1 MKQFVRGTAML
12 AVAAIWFAQAARAD
26 VVLSGPDSNDGSYSS
41 SALAGF
47 AAANSSAA
55 VVDST
60 DGYDGVS
67 VWGLLGG
74 APASSPTSPTYGGIT
89 TSTPVG
95 DNGKN
100 AILRYFLVATDAA
113 GNQSVVS
120 LGEIDPS
127 FGGTGA
133 TPAYIAY
140 ATTPS
145 LGVAPSL
152 IVPGQPGRDLTNV
165 TSLQVLSVPAL
176 PTGAGGTSGAVTLSG
191 NVTAPSS
198 DTQSALQTGFT
209 PQQLTVGGDTYTG
222 VPLYTFIDPTT
233 NNVNQI
239 VVAQATDGYEVVYA
253 LGELDPSDGGN
264 ANDLLPYADTGTA
277 FPGDGVARTIT
288 PLDNKQGR
296 WVSNLASLQV
306 ETVPEPG
313 TLPLMGVALAG
324 IGLLRK
330 HLRPRGAQVSP
341 V

>member
-1 MKQFVRGTAML
+1 MNQFARKAAVL
-12 AVAAIWFAQAARAD
+12 AVAAIGFTQAARAD
-26 VVLSGPDSNDGSYSS
+26 VVLSGPDSNDGTYSS

-47 AAANSSAA
+47 AATNSSAA

-60 DGYDGVS
+60 SGYDGVS
-67 VWGLLGG
+67 IWGLLGG
-74 APASSPTSPTYGGIT
+74 APSSSPTSPTYGGIT
-89 TSTPVG
+89 TSTPAG

-100 AILRYFLVATDAA
+100 AILRYFLVATNAT
-113 GNQSVVS
+113 GQQSVVS

-140 ATTPS
+140 ATTS
-145 LGVAPSL
+145 SVGVAPSL

-176 PTGAGGTSGAVTLSG
+176 PTGAGGTSGSVTLSG
-191 NVTAPSS
+191 NVNAPNVY
-198 DTQSALQTGFT
+198 TQSALQTDFT
-209 PQQLTVGGDTYTG
+209 PKTLTVGGDTYTG

-253 LGELDPSDGGN
+253 LGELDPADGGN

-288 PLDNKQGR
+288 PLDSKQGR
-296 WVSNLASLQV
+296 WVSNLTSLTV

-313 TLPLMGVALAG
+313 TLPLMCAALAG
-324 IGLLRK
+324 ISLLRQR
-330 HLRPRGAQVSP
+330 LRPRGALD
-341 V
+341 